1 MSAVS
6 HQKTLTMADFTGTV
20 TVFNSQASTTT
31 IAATDIWRPSNVN
44 SAHDQ
49 FVTISG
55 NTSNL
60 STSPAVSNIVLAGG
74 SNITLS
80 MATAAGVASITISGG
95 DPIISRFTDFG
106 AQGGPATSTGG
117 IASASFRIFEVPSPI
132 TFTRVDIPVFVS
144 ATSTA
149 TSNTFAIAISSAFV
163 IYSNNASTLSPIIGM
178 TSQTTHSWA
187 SNSANWSSLTGGK
200 YLSFPLSTVLTIGEY
215 YAGFS
220 FSTQSS
226 SVGAATTSTG
236 AASQFPITM
245 QFNSQ
250 QNSATPA
257 FADLGSTASA
267 STNSY
272 FAGIHTNSITAT
284 NQTIAMSNI
293 SVTGSQWHRA
303 NVPLIFRNL

>member
-6 HQKTLTMADFTGTV
+6 HNKTLTMADFTGTV

-106 AQGGPATSTGG
+106 APGQANSTTGG

-132 TFTRVDIPVFVS
+132 TFTRVDIPVFISV
-144 ATSTA
+144 TSTA
-149 TSNTFAIAISSAFV
+149 TSNTFAVAISSAFV
-163 IYSNNASTLSPIIGM
+163 IYSNNASTLSPIIGV

-187 SNSANWSSLTGGK
+187 SGTSNFSNLTAGK

-220 FSTQSS
+220 FSTNSS
-226 SVGAATTSTG
+226 SIGAATTSS
-236 AASQFPITM
+236 ANQMSISM
-245 QFNSQ
+245 QFQSQ
-250 QNSATPA
+250 LGSSFGA
-257 FADLGSTASA
+257 FADIGTTASV

-272 FAGIHTNSITAT
+272 FAGIHSNSITAT

-293 SVTGSQWHRA
+293 SVTGASWYRA